1 LKESCHL
8 LNPKPSIR
16 EGVKKHLTWFVRPD
30 TFIAVMKN
38 NTLLINIIAEY
49 FQSIFEKIYFRKHN
63 PSFLA
68 YSVVTFT
75 NEFWLDGI
83 VRQGRL
89 MEQLY
94 YYKPLDTYEGSDRL
108 LKVA

>member
-1 LKESCHL
+1 M
-8 LNPKPSIR
+8 
-16 EGVKKHLTWFVRPD
+16 D
-30 TFIAVMKN
+30 DMKN
-38 NTLLINIIAEY
+38 ITLLINVVVEY
-49 FQSIFEKIYFRKHN
+49 FQNNFERIYFRKHV

-68 YSVVTFT
+68 YSVSTFT
-75 NEFWLDGI
+75 NESWLDGI

-94 YYKPLDTYEGSDRL
+94 YYKTLDTSEGSDRL

>member
-1 LKESCHL
+1 M
-8 LNPKPSIR
+8 
-16 EGVKKHLTWFVRPD
+16 TWFVRPD

-38 NTLLINIIAEY
+38 NTLLINIIVEY
-49 FQSIFEKIYFRKHN
+49 FQSIFEKIYFRKRN

-94 YYKPLDTYEGSDRL
+94 YYKPLDTSEGSDRL